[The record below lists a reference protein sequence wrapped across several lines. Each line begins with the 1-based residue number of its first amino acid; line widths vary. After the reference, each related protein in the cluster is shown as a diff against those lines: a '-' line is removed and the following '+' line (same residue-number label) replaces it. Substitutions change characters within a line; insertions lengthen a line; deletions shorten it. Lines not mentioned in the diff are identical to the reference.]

1 MQKIKDFMKSRK
13 GLVLLAVV
21 LFGGLFFAFRYTGGG
36 TDTVLS
42 QRQRLLSAVGS
53 LLESQHY
60 SPKNINND
68 FSKKLFQKFLDEL
81 DGDKSFFL
89 QSDIN
94 ALQKYEL
101 TLDDEIKGAD
111 IRFAPAVGVIY
122 EKRLADVTAL
132 YKDILSQPFDFSK
145 EETAM
150 LDGSKQPYAA
160 NEAEQK
166 DRWRKLLKYYTLER
180 YVDLVEQRE
189 QNKGKKDFQVKTD
202 AELEAEAR
210 NVVLKAM
217 NKRFDRIKN
226 TVKEEQRFNTFIN
239 SVTSL
244 MDPHTDY
251 FAPVEKRSFDEQM
264 SGRFYGIGAQL
275 TEDDF
280 GVKIASVQPGG
291 AAWKSG
297 ELAVNDVILKV
308 AQGAAEPVDVAGFA
322 TEDVVK
328 LIRGNKGTE
337 VRLTVKKSDGT
348 IKVITMQRD
357 EIVLDET
364 FARSAVVEE
373 GGKKIGYIWLP
384 EFYADYERENGNRCS
399 EDVAKEIV
407 KLKKE
412 NIQGLVMDLRNNGG
426 GSLYEVIQMVG
437 LFINQ
442 GPVVQVR
449 DRDGKANVYGDQ
461 RPGTLYDGPLAV
473 LVNELS
479 ASASEIFAGAIQDYR
494 RGVVIGSTSTYG
506 KGTVQKTVP
515 FGNVVDMN
523 SGRTDMGAV
532 KLTFQMF
539 YRINGGSTQL
549 KGIEPDIVLPDSYEY
564 LKIREKDVP
573 NALPWDQINKA
584 TYLTWHKDYGHDLAI
599 QTENE
604 RVKQNASLN
613 LLRDNL
619 VWLSKLNEEPASL
632 NINKYRDLQK
642 RIRSTVNQNTTLL
655 KLSQEMNVS
664 PAEVDKDKFFN
675 NPDKNK
681 GERYQAWLRSLKTD
695 MHIGETMKVLGV
707 LATEITKAT
716 AAVN

>member
-1 MQKIKDFMKSRK
+1 MKRRK
-13 GLVLLAVV
+13 GLILIAVV
-21 LFGGLFFAFRYTGGG
+21 LFGALFFAFRYTTGG
-36 TDTVLS
+36 TDVSLS
-42 QRQRLLSAVGS
+42 QRQRLLAAVGS

-68 FSKKLFQKFLDEL
+68 FSKKLFQKFLDQL
-81 DGDKSFFL
+81 DNDKSFFL
-89 QSDIN
+89 QSDID

-101 TLDDEIKGAD
+101 TLDDEIKGAE
-111 IRFAPAVGVIY
+111 IKFAPAVGVIY
-122 EKRLADVTAL
+122 EKRLAEVTAF
-132 YKDILSQPFDFSK
+132 YKEILNEPFNFTKDES
-145 EETAM
+145 AM
-150 LDGSKQPYAA
+150 LDGSKLPYAA
-160 NEAEQK
+160 NEAEQR

-180 YVDLVEQRE
+180 YVDLLDQRE
-189 QNKGKKDFQVKTD
+189 QNKGKKDFEVKSD
-202 AELEAEAR
+202 AALETEAR
-210 NVVLKAM
+210 AQVLKAM
-217 NKRFDRIKN
+217 NKRFDRIKS
-226 TVKEEQRFNTFIN
+226 TVKEEERFNTFIN

-251 FAPVEKRSFDEQM
+251 FAPIEKRSFDEQM

-297 ELAVNDVILKV
+297 EIAVNDAILKV
-308 AQGAAEPVDVAGFA
+308 AQGTADPVDVAGFA

-337 VRLTVKKSDGT
+337 VRLTIKKTDGT
-348 IKVITMQRD
+348 IKVVTMQRD

-364 FARSAVVEE
+364 FARSAIVNE
-373 GGKKIGYIWLP
+373 GNKKIGYIWLP

-412 NIQGLVMDLRNNGG
+412 NIEGLVIDLRNNGG

-549 KGIEPDIVLPDSYEY
+549 KGIEPDIVLPDTYEY

-584 TYLTWHKDYGHDLAI
+584 TYLTWHKDYGHDLVI
-599 QTENE
+599 QNENE

-613 LLRDNL
+613 LLKDNL
-619 VWLSKLNEEPASL
+619 VWLSKLGEEPASL

-642 RIRSTVNQNTTLL
+642 QIRSTVNQNNTLL
-655 KLSQEMNVS
+655 RLSQEMSVV

-695 MHIGETMKVLGV
+695 MHISETIKVIGG
-707 LATEITKAT
+707 LASEITKAT
-716 AAVN
+716 ASVH

>member
-1 MQKIKDFMKSRK
+1 MMSRK
-13 GLVLLAVV
+13 GLVVLAVV

-89 QSDIN
+89 QSDIA

-101 TLDDEIKGAD
+101 TLDDEIKGAE

-122 EKRLADVTAL
+122 EKRLAEVTAL
-132 YKDILSQPFDFSK
+132 YKDILAQPFDFTKDES
-145 EETAM
+145 AM

-180 YVDLVEQRE
+180 YAELVDQRE
-189 QNKGKKDFQVKTD
+189 QNKDKKDFQVKTD

-210 NVVLKAM
+210 GLVLKAM

-297 ELAVNDVILKV
+297 ELAVNDMILKV
-308 AQGAAEPVDVAGFA
+308 AQGNADPVDVAGYA

-348 IKVITMQRD
+348 IKVISMQRD

-364 FARSAVVEE
+364 FARSAVVNE

-573 NALPWDQINKA
+573 NALPWDKIDKA
-584 TYLTWHKDYGHDLAI
+584 TYLTWHKDYGHDLVI
-599 QTENE
+599 QNE
-604 RVKQNASLN
+604 KDRVKENASLN
-613 LLRDNL
+613 LLKDNL
-619 VWLSKLNEEPASL
+619 VWLSKLSDEPASL
-632 NINKYRDLQK
+632 NINKYRELQK
-642 RIRSTVNQNTTLL
+642 RIRSTVNQNNTLL
-655 KLSQEMNVS
+655 KLGQEMNVT
-664 PAEVDKDKFFN
+664 PAEADKDKFFN

-681 GERYQAWLRSLKTD
+681 GERYQAWLRSLKSD
-695 MHIGETMKVLGV
+695 MHIGETIKVLNG

-716 AAVN
+716 AAVNN

>member
-1 MQKIKDFMKSRK
+1 MKRRK
-13 GLVLLAVV
+13 GLILIAVV
-21 LFGGLFFAFRYTGGG
+21 LFGALFFAFRYTTGG
-36 TDTVLS
+36 TDVSLS
-42 QRQRLLSAVGS
+42 QRQRLLAAVGS

-68 FSKKLFQKFLDEL
+68 FSKKLFQKFLDQL
-81 DGDKSFFL
+81 DNDKSFFL
-89 QSDIN
+89 QSDID

-101 TLDDEIKGAD
+101 TLDDEIKGAE
-111 IRFAPAVGVIY
+111 IKFAPAVGVIY

-132 YKDILSQPFDFSK
+132 YKEILNEPFNFTKDES
-145 EETAM
+145 AM
-150 LDGSKQPYAA
+150 LDGSKLPYAA
-160 NEAEQK
+160 NEAEQR

-180 YVDLVEQRE
+180 YVDLLDQRE
-189 QNKGKKDFQVKTD
+189 QNKGKKDFEVKSD
-202 AELEAEAR
+202 AALESEAR
-210 NVVLKAM
+210 AQVLKAM
-217 NKRFDRIKN
+217 NKRFDRIKS
-226 TVKEEQRFNTFIN
+226 TVKEEERFNTFIN

-251 FAPVEKRSFDEQM
+251 FAPIEKRSFDEQM

-297 ELAVNDVILKV
+297 EIAVNDAILKV
-308 AQGAAEPVDVAGFA
+308 AQGTADPVDVAGFA

-337 VRLTVKKSDGT
+337 VRLTIKKTDGT
-348 IKVITMQRD
+348 IKVVTMQRD

-364 FARSAVVEE
+364 FARSAIVNE
-373 GGKKIGYIWLP
+373 GNKKIGYIWLP

-412 NIQGLVMDLRNNGG
+412 NIEGLVIDLRNNGG

-549 KGIEPDIVLPDSYEY
+549 KGIEPDIVLPDTYEY

-584 TYLTWHKDYGHDLAI
+584 TYLTWHKDYGHDLVI
-599 QTENE
+599 QNENE

-613 LLRDNL
+613 LLKDNL
-619 VWLSKLNEEPASL
+619 VWLSKLGEEPASL

-642 RIRSTVNQNTTLL
+642 QIRSTVNQNNTLL
-655 KLSQEMNVS
+655 RLSQEMSVV

-695 MHIGETMKVLGV
+695 MHISETIKVIGG
-707 LATEITKAT
+707 LASEITKAT
-716 AAVN
+716 ASVH

>member
-1 MQKIKDFMKSRK
+1 MKSRK
-13 GLVLLAVV
+13 GLLLLAVV
-21 LFGGLFFAFRYTGGG
+21 LFGGLFFAFRYTSGG
-36 TDTVLS
+36 TDVVVS

-81 DGDKSFFL
+81 DGDKSFFI
-89 QSDIN
+89 QSDI
-94 ALQKYEL
+94 ASLQKYEL
-101 TLDDEIKGAD
+101 TLDDEIKGAE
-111 IRFAPAVGVIY
+111 IKFAPAVGAIY
-122 EKRLADVTAL
+122 EKRLTEVTAL
-132 YKDILSQPFDFSK
+132 YKDILAQPFDFKKDES
-145 EETAM
+145 TM
-150 LDGSKQPYAA
+150 LDGGKSPYAA

-180 YVDLVEQRE
+180 YVDLLDQRE
-189 QNKGKKDFQVKTD
+189 QNKGKKDFEVKTD
-202 AELEAEAR
+202 AELEKEAR
-210 NVVLKAM
+210 DRVLKAM

-308 AQGAAEPVDVAGFA
+308 AQGTAEPVDVAGYA

-348 IKVITMQRD
+348 IKVIVMQRD

-364 FARSAVVEE
+364 FARSAVVNE
-373 GGKKIGYIWLP
+373 GGEKIGYIWLP

-399 EDVAKEIV
+399 EDVAKEII

-412 NIQGLVMDLRNNGG
+412 NIKGLVVDLRNNGG

-461 RPGTLYDGPLAV
+461 RAGTLYDGPLAV

-523 SGRTDMGAV
+523 SGRTDLGAV

-549 KGIEPDIVLPDSYEY
+549 KGIEPDIILPDSYEY

-573 NALPWDQINKA
+573 HALPWDQINKA
-584 TYLTWHKDYGHDLAI
+584 TYLTWHKDYGHDAVI
-599 QTENE
+599 KSENE

-613 LLRDNL
+613 LLKDNL
-619 VWLSKLNEEPASL
+619 VWLSKLNDEPTSL
-632 NINKYRDLQK
+632 QIDKYRELQK
-642 RIRSTVNQNTTLL
+642 QIRSTVNQNNTLL
-655 KLSQEMNVS
+655 RLSQEMNIV
-664 PAEVDKDKFFN
+664 PAEIDKDKFFN

-695 MHIGETMKVLGV
+695 MHINETVKVLTG
-707 LATEITKAT
+707 LASEITKAT
-716 AAVN
+716 ASVK

>member
-1 MQKIKDFMKSRK
+1 MKRRK
-13 GLVLLAVV
+13 GLILIAVV
-21 LFGGLFFAFRYTGGG
+21 LFGALFFAFRYTTGG
-36 TDTVLS
+36 TDVSLS
-42 QRQRLLSAVGS
+42 QRQRLLAAVGS

-68 FSKKLFQKFLDEL
+68 FSKKLFQKFLDQL
-81 DGDKSFFL
+81 DNDKSFFL
-89 QSDIN
+89 QSDID
-94 ALQKYEL
+94 ALKKYEL
-101 TLDDEIKGAD
+101 TLDDEIKGAE
-111 IRFAPAVGVIY
+111 IKFAPAVGVIY
-122 EKRLADVTAL
+122 EKRLAEVTAL
-132 YKDILSQPFDFSK
+132 YKELLNEPFNFTKDES
-145 EETAM
+145 AM
-150 LDGSKQPYAA
+150 LDGSKLPYAA
-160 NEAEQK
+160 NEAEQR

-180 YVDLVEQRE
+180 YVDLLDQRE
-189 QNKGKKDFQVKTD
+189 QNKGKKDFEVKSD
-202 AELEAEAR
+202 AALESEAR
-210 NVVLKAM
+210 AQVLKAM
-217 NKRFDRIKN
+217 NKRFDRIKS
-226 TVKEEQRFNTFIN
+226 TVKEEERFNTFIN

-251 FAPVEKRSFDEQM
+251 FAPIEKRSFDEQM

-297 ELAVNDVILKV
+297 DIAVNDAILKV
-308 AQGAAEPVDVAGFA
+308 AQGTADPVDVAGYA

-337 VRLTVKKSDGT
+337 VRLTIKKTDGT
-348 IKVITMQRD
+348 IKVVTMQRD

-364 FARSAVVEE
+364 FARSAIVNE
-373 GGKKIGYIWLP
+373 GNKKIGYIWLP

-412 NIQGLVMDLRNNGG
+412 NIEGLVIDLRNNGG

-549 KGIEPDIVLPDSYEY
+549 KGIEPDIVLPDTYEY

-584 TYLTWHKDYGHDLAI
+584 TYLTWHKDYGHDLVI
-599 QTENE
+599 QNENE

-613 LLRDNL
+613 LLKDNL
-619 VWLSKLNEEPASL
+619 VWLSKLGEEPASL

-642 RIRSTVNQNTTLL
+642 QIRSTVNQNNTLL
-655 KLSQEMNVS
+655 RLSQEMSVV

-695 MHIGETMKVLGV
+695 MHISETIKVIGG
-707 LATEITKAT
+707 LASEITKAT
-716 AAVN
+716 ASVH